1 MMDES
6 KKGSAESE
14 EKGES
19 ISGSEQSDL
28 EKGKSEV
35 EKKEGGEGEKAVSP
49 SAQRVRRKTA
59 HYKQKRVPQ
68 QRTYQQK
75 VQKPADVQKVVSQK
89 TEVTEQKKTA
99 EEKRLQGVSVGV
111 GEEVKV
117 STEIKEKIKKE
128 MRKER
133 KVVDVNGRKK
143 LVKTYEFTL
152 IIRPDLGER
161 EAEVLDEIEKY
172 ISNSGA
178 NIVKK
183 EEWGERELAYRIG
196 RYDRGKYIY
205 YEYESTGLF
214 HDEFRKFLERHD
226 AVLRYLF
233 VKKEK
238 IETKGHLWWK
248 KMKEQLSQ

>member
-1 MMDES
+1 MVDEV

-19 ISGSEQSDL
+19 VSGSEQSDL
-28 EKGKSEV
+28 GKGKSEA
-35 EKKEGGEGEKAVSP
+35 EKGEAGEEKKAVSP
-49 SAQRVRRKTA
+49 SAQRVRRVAT
-59 HYKQKRVPQ
+59 HHKQKRVPQ
-68 QRTYQQK
+68 QRPYQQK
-75 VQKPADVQKVVSQK
+75 VQKPAEAQKVATQK
-89 TEVTEQKKTA
+89 TEGAEQKKAA
-99 EEKRLQGVSVGV
+99 EEKKSQVVSVGV

-117 STEIKEKIKKE
+117 STEIKEKIKKDV
-128 MRKER
+128 RKER

-152 IIRPDLGER
+152 VLRPDLAER

-183 EEWGERELAYRIG
+183 EGWGERELAYRIG

-248 KMKEQLSQ
+248 KMREQLSQ